1 MSSIGAW
8 LQALGLGDFAE
19 AFEAEQIAPEDLRY
33 LSEEDF
39 KELGLGM
46 GPRKRVMAA
55 IEDGAEVAAESAAS
69 EPRQSAERRQI
80 TVMFCD
86 LVGSTALSEQLDPED
101 LRSLMQAYQQA
112 AGGAVARYEGHVA
125 QYLGDG
131 LMTYFGW
138 PQAHEDD
145 AERAVRA
152 ALDIVEAVKQV
163 PAPAPLQVRVGV
175 ASGPVVVGETGGGD
189 ASVPKLAV
197 GETPNIA
204 ARVQGLAQADGIVIA
219 ASTRQLVGGAFE
231 LEDTGSHSLKGIV
244 EPVQAWSVTG
254 IGSTEGRFEAARGAS
269 LTPLVGRDAEIAL
282 VLERWQRAKAGEGQA
297 VMLSGE
303 PGIGKSRL
311 AHGLLER
318 LGDEP
323 HIRLR
328 YQCSPYYINT
338 ALYPVIK
345 HLERAAGF
353 ATDDGD
359 ETRLDRMEAM
369 LALGTDDVAAV
380 ASLVAPLLSLPADR
394 YPSLGLSP
402 QKTRQ
407 TTLAALTDQ
416 VIGLARGRPV
426 LMVFEDAHWI
436 DPTTL
441 DLLAMVIDAIGEAR
455 VLVLM
460 TYRPEFT
467 PPWPTWGHVAAL
479 NLDRLSRAHGAALID
494 GVATKNMLPEETVAQ
509 ILAKADGI
517 PLFVEQLTEAVLE
530 DQAGQ
535 APGLTIPATLR
546 DALMARLDRLGS
558 AKEVAQLA
566 ATIGR
571 SVSYDLLAAT
581 AAQED
586 AALEDAVA
594 ALVAAGL
601 VLRRGVAPGHSIEF
615 RHALFQETARGS
627 LLRSDRQAHHA
638 RIVACLESQFPARAE
653 SEPEFLAHHCAEA
666 GLAEAAA
673 DYWLAAGR
681 LAMQRSA
688 HVEAE
693 RHLRAGLASLAD
705 LPDTPAR
712 KRREI
717 ALHNML
723 GVCLMPIRGF
733 GVAEVAETFS
743 AAAALSREVDDSNG
757 LFVALRGMGQY
768 QMISGDL
775 STACAQV
782 GHILGLAEALDDES
796 MVLEAHHLGWSAFAF
811 GGDLHAAR
819 RHAETGAAIYRR
831 ERHHHLTYTYS
842 GHDPGVCCR
851 SFGALAIWQL
861 GQSDTA
867 AALSREGEALAAEL
881 AHPFTITVAHW
892 ASGLLAMLRR
902 DVAQLR
908 RVGEHMIDHCQDK
921 GFAPFLPMGH
931 VFVGGALAADGAL
944 AEGAARM
951 TEGIEGLAKSGTA
964 YAVPTFFAWL
974 AAVCQAQ
981 GDLARSRALLGDGLA
996 MAKANGDRFMLPEFA
1011 RIDGELLRAEGKA
1024 ADAEAAFRQA
1034 IESAEGAH
1042 ANSLALRA
1050 TTSLARLRHDQGKG
1064 ADAAQPLAAMLA
1076 RFDEGFATADL
1087 REAKALLEALR

>member
-1 MSSIGAW
+1 MSDIRAW
-8 LQALGLGDFAE
+8 LEAIGLGDLAA
-19 AFEAEQIAPEDLRY
+19 AFEAEQIAPEDLRF
-33 LSEEDF
+33 LSEDDF

-46 GPRKRVMAA
+46 GPRKRIMAA
-55 IEDGAEVAAESAAS
+55 IAEAAEVVAENAAS

-101 LRSLMQAYQQA
+101 LRSLMQAYQRT
-112 AGGAVARYEGHVA
+112 AGEAIGRYEGHVA

-138 PQAHEDD
+138 PRAHEDD

-152 ALDIVEAVKQV
+152 ALEIVEAVKTIE
-163 PAPAPLQVRVGV
+163 PPLQVRVGI
-175 ASGPVVVGETGGGD
+175 ATGAVVVGETGGGD

-204 ARVQGLAQADGIVIA
+204 ARVQGLAEADGIVIA
-219 ASTRQLVGGAFE
+219 ASTRRLVGGAFE
-231 LEDTGSHSLKGIV
+231 LEDTGAHSLKGIV
-244 EPVQAWSVTG
+244 DPVHAWAVTG
-254 IGSTEGRFEAARGAS
+254 VASTEGRFEAARGAS
-269 LTPLVGRDAEIAL
+269 LTPLVGRDAEIAM

-297 VMLSGE
+297 IMLSGE

-318 LGDEP
+318 LGDES

-328 YQCSPYYINT
+328 YQCSPYYMNT

-353 ATDDGD
+353 AMDSGD

-369 LALGTDDVAAV
+369 LALGTDDVAGA
-380 ASLVAPLLSLPADR
+380 APLVAPLLSLPADR
-394 YPSLGLSP
+394 YPPLGLSP
-402 QKTRQ
+402 QKIRQ
-407 TTLAALTDQ
+407 STLTVLTDQ
-416 VIGLARGRPV
+416 VIGLARARPV

-441 DLLAMVIDAIGEAR
+441 DLLAMVIDSIGEAR

-467 PPWPTWGHVAAL
+467 PPWPSYGHVATL

-494 GVATKNMLPEETVAQ
+494 GVATKNTLPEETVAQ

-535 APGLTIPATLR
+535 APGLSIPATLR

-581 AAQED
+581 AALED
-586 AALEDAVA
+586 TVLEDAVA

-627 LLRSDRQAHHA
+627 LLRSDRQRHHA
-638 RIVACLESQFPARAE
+638 RIVESLESQFPARSE
-653 SEPEFLAHHCAEA
+653 SEPEFLAHHCSEA
-666 GLAEAAA
+666 GLIESAA

-693 RHLRAGLASLAD
+693 RHLRAGLASLAEMH
-705 LPDTPAR
+705 DTPAR
-712 KRREI
+712 KHREI

-733 GVAEVAETFS
+733 GVAEVAEIFS
-743 AAAALSREVDDSNG
+743 AAAALSREVDDSTG

-775 STACAQV
+775 PTACEQV
-782 GHILGLAEALDDES
+782 GHVLALAEELDDDG
-796 MVLEAHHLGWSAFAF
+796 MIIEANHLGWSSLTF
-811 GGDLHAAR
+811 GGDLRAAL
-819 RHAETGAAIYRR
+819 RHAETGAALYRR
-831 ERHHHLTYTYS
+831 ERHHQLTHSYS

-851 SFGALAIWQL
+851 SFSAMAMWQL
-861 GQSDTA
+861 GRPDA
-867 AALSREGEALAAEL
+867 AESLNREGEALAREL
-881 AHPFTITVAHW
+881 AHPFTTTVVLW
-892 ASGLLAMLRR
+892 SSGLLAMLRR
-902 DVAQLR
+902 DVPRLR
-908 RVGEHMIDHCQDK
+908 EVGERMIDHCQDK
-921 GFAPFLPMGH
+921 GFSPFLPMGH
-931 VFVGGALAADGAL
+931 VFVGGALAADGDL

-951 TEGIEGLAKSGTA
+951 TEGIEGLAKSRTA
-964 YAVPTFFAWL
+964 YTVPTFHAWL
-974 AAVCQAQ
+974 AAVCQEQ
-981 GDLARSRALLGDGLA
+981 GDVARARAARADGVVMANDMGDV
-996 MAKANGDRFMLPEFA
+996 FMRPEFI
-1011 RIDGELLRAEGKA
+1011 RIDGELLRIEGKA
-1024 ADAEAAFRQA
+1024 ADAEATFRQA

-1042 ANSLALRA
+1042 ASSLALRA
-1050 TTSLARLRHDQGKG
+1050 TMSLARLWQDQGKG
-1064 ADAAQPLAAMLA
+1064 ADAAEPLAAMLA